1 MHWGWQLQP
10 PNHAY
15 VYFYCNEEDVPFK
28 NTDPAWKPHC
38 TNDQGEPTD
47 WTAYSWNDIGWFFY
61 SHYTVFCPEF
71 FRAALTSLAD
81 QVETANGDIYMQT
94 TIDYWRPI
102 RARSLFHESYH
113 WEYTVSDP
121 LTWDETYQPLE
132 IVKLACD
139 NEVSIWLIMSS
150 LTPQFSFL
158 TLSVQIREEAAQNAE
173 NWALCAMAIYLQ
185 KTFHLDSSPVPAAS
199 SANIQG
205 SRLHEGRLAA
215 PPAAW
220 NRPVPFNS
228 STFNPDIN
236 GVIMLQKVGSLTSG
250 PGKPCTEGL

>member
-1 MHWGWQLQP
+1 
-10 PNHAY
+10 
-15 VYFYCNEEDVPFK
+15 
-28 NTDPAWKPHC
+28 
-38 TNDQGEPTD
+38 
-47 WTAYSWNDIGWFFY
+47 
-61 SHYTVFCPEF
+61 
-71 FRAALTSLAD
+71 
-81 QVETANGDIYMQT
+81 
-94 TIDYWRPI
+94 
-102 RARSLFHESYH
+102 
-113 WEYTVSDP
+113 
-121 LTWDETYQPLE
+121 
-132 IVKLACD
+132 
-139 NEVSIWLIMSS
+139 MSS

-250 PGKPCTEGL
+250 PGKTSANCAKSSTNASWVCSDCTPSNHVCVGGSYP